1 MKRFTD
7 TELWDQ
13 EWFMELTPKQK
24 CLVQY
29 FWAKCDNAGVLKP
42 NWKLISLQIGEDVS
56 ENDLSD
62 IDKGRQFESIN
73 GKVWA
78 VEFIKFQQNGK
89 LSYRKPPHRQ
99 IIRLLT
105 DHGLWQRFVELF
117 PAMVKDVPEG
127 LSEDDFETL
136 PKVND
141 NLSNTFKTLSEKNET
156 LSETSERLQVKVE
169 VKDKV
174 IEKGGS
180 GGKEKSSA
188 TWQPRDDGGMPLGQM
203 REVLSGDALRERV
216 TLWIHNETAVFL
228 DPDRYLDRVDSFLLL
243 AEQDPEGYNLPNSRL
258 LENRFR
264 NWLKY
269 NANPPKNRMPGA
281 EKKPDFFAGCSPKQ
295 IEFLKSQGYDEF
307 GRQSNPLK
315 KVD

>member
-13 EWFMELTPKQK
+13 EWFMELSGKLK
-24 CLVQY
+24 LAVKY
-29 FWAKCDNAGVLKP
+29 VYDKCDAVGVWQP
-42 NWKLISLQIGEDVS
+42 NMKLLSFYVGEPVSLNELLSVSNGSLFKDIGE
-56 ENDLSD
+56 
-62 IDKGRQFESIN
+62 GRLLCQGF
-73 GKVWA
+73 
-78 VEFIKFQQNGK
+78 VEYQYGELTWNCK
-89 LSYRKPPHRQ
+89 PHRSY
-99 IIRLLT
+99 IKMIEK
-105 DHGLWQRFVELF
+105 HGLQDEIPFS
-117 PAMVKDVPEG
+117 APERQENRKG
-127 LSEDDFETL
+127 YVTLSEKNETL
-136 PKVND
+136 
-141 NLSNTFKTLSEKNET
+141 SNNSETLSEKNET
-156 LSETSERLQVKVE
+156 LSEISERVQEKE
-169 VKDKV
+169 KEKEKEKDKR
-174 IEKGGS
+174 GS
-180 GGKEKSSA
+180 GGKETLSA